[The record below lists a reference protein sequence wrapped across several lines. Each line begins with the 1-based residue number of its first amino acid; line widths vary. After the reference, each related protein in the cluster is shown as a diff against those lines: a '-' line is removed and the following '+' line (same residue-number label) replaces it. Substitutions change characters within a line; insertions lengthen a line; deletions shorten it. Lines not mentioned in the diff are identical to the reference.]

1 MSRNVQQASTSTE
14 VSFTD
19 PEQIEMDNAE
29 QFEGENMDRIHDQA
43 MEGGWNK
50 KEQPSGCNRGGK
62 RQTLIADNI
71 DKQYRDSF

>member
-1 MSRNVQQASTSTE
+1 
-14 VSFTD
+14 
-19 PEQIEMDNAE
+19 MDNAE

-71 DKQYRDSF
+71 DK